1 MTDRSVPRNQPLALV
16 VGACGGMGMA
26 CARRLGQRYRLVLAD
41 IDAAQLQS
49 VAGQLAEE
57 GLATRP
63 VSCDVTDDVSVAALM
78 QAVAQEGP
86 LSALA
91 HVVGLSP
98 GAGDWRRI
106 MAVNLPGAARMAQ
119 AALPLMQRGAAVFV
133 SSLAGHSGGDL
144 SRLHPLLDQPLAPDF
159 LDRLESALNG
169 PLNPTQSYT
178 LSKYSLNRM
187 VRRLAYEWGSA
198 GNRIVSLSPGL
209 IATPMGEREFTA
221 SPQKWDLLKQTPL
234 QRQGSLSEIAD
245 ALEFLVSDRAS
256 FITGTD
262 LLVDGGIFAALS
274 SK

>member
-1 MTDRSVPRNQPLALV
+1 MTNRSVLRDQPLALV

-41 IDAAQLQS
+41 VNAAQLQT

-57 GLATRP
+57 GISALP
-63 VSCDVTDDVSVAALM
+63 VPCNVTDDASVAALM
-78 QAVAQEGP
+78 QAVVEEGP

-119 AALPLMQRGAAVFV
+119 ATLPLMQRGAAVFV

-144 SRLHPLLDQPLAPDF
+144 SHLHPLLDQPLAPDF
-159 LDRLESALNG
+159 LDQLESALNG
-169 PLNPTQSYT
+169 PLNPTESYT
-178 LSKYSLNRM
+178 LSKYGLNRM

-234 QRQGSLSEIAD
+234 QRQGSLGEIAD